1 MRKLS
6 ALIVFA
12 ALLVGCGDKQEEA
25 PAPSPAQAEATP
37 DPDLEGYSEGVKKY
51 YGEVHSSPRATRH
64 ADVEAEYHQPPKPA
78 EAALGETITLT
89 GTNIG
94 IRQRVTVTAVDD
106 LGEYTAVRLK
116 LENTGITVYEAPLR
130 NAALTFADG
139 EPQPPAHGREGELQP
154 QLRHRDACG
163 STSALPR
170 AAACCSRAGSS
181 PSASSSRSR
190 SCPPTPAG
198 SGTCVS
204 GVLGP
209 MWALRGRSSAGC

>member
-37 DPDLEGYSEGVKKY
+37 DQDLEGYPEGVKKY
-51 YGEVHSSPRATRH
+51 YGEVHSEPTGDEA

-106 LGEYTAVRLK
+106 LAEYTAVRLK

-139 EPQPPAHGREGELQP
+139 EPQPPAHDAKASCNRNFDTESLRIDVGASARGCLLFPRGEQP
-154 QLRHRDACG
+154 ERFQLALEIVPTDAG
-163 STSALPR
+163 
-170 AAACCSRAGSS
+170 GI
-181 PSASSSRSR
+181 
-190 SCPPTPAG
+190 
-198 SGTCVS
+198 
-204 GVLGP
+204 
-209 MWALRGRSSAGC
+209 WNLR